1 MISVTVQ
8 RPSTTRM
15 HPIAKFALTLL
26 IGLAALPVLAK
37 QQPEPEPARP
47 PLELPRLMGTWY
59 VIARIPNPVERGHVA
74 SRDEYTL
81 KDKNSVGVRYVY
93 REGFGEP
100 EQEKTARASVD
111 ADSGNYDWRVWFYKV
126 VPTKQRI
133 LEVAPDYS
141 WMLISWPGRD
151 LAWIF
156 ARSPDMSNDEY
167 RKLVNKLRDDYGINT
182 DKLKRVPQRQEQVD
196 KLGFEMPNVR

>member
-1 MISVTVQ
+1 MRLTA
-8 RPSTTRM
+8 TL
-15 HPIAKFALTLL
+15 ALAFL
-26 IGLAALPVLAK
+26 IGLATPAAAREAK
-37 QQPEPEPARP
+37 APERP
-47 PLELPRLMGTWY
+47 PLEMQRLAGTWY

-81 KDKNSVGVRYVY
+81 RDNDSIGIRYVY
-93 REGFGEP
+93 REGFSEP

-111 ADSGNYDWRVWFYKV
+111 EDSGNYDWRVWFYKII
-126 VPTKQRI
+126 PTKQRI

-156 ARSPDMSNDEY
+156 ARSPDMDNEQY
-167 RKLVNKLRDDYGINT
+167 RTLVAKLRDDYGVYT
-182 DKLKRVPQRQEQVD
+182 DKLKRVPQHVEQVD
-196 KLGFEMPNVR
+196 KLGFEVPNKR